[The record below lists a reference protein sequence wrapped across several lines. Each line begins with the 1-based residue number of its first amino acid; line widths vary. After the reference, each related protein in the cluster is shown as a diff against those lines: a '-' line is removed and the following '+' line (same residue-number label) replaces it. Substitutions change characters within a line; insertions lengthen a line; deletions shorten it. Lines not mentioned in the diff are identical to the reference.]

1 MKPITLDPSRK
12 LASVLFAIAFMIFSS
27 IQHISAQQ
35 VSTFTIPG
43 WTSGVNPI
51 FTGAGSNVI
60 SLQYGDSLTTS
71 VAFDGSP
78 TDGIGN
84 DQDNIAFQSFSYS
97 YTVYLT
103 PNGSQ
108 FSAATS
114 IPVGTHSVGATQS
127 CSSGT
132 MPPWTL
138 SYDGVSAGD
147 TNSFNKNIRD
157 GIADCIAPGDYHVDI
172 VLDSYAVNSVGSA
185 ALPLQL
191 QWNGYANNSP
201 VRALTEINAPSTN
214 NTNDVALSPVSSY
227 ILSKVAFVHIA
238 APASCP
244 PVTLS
249 LPASIGTF
257 ASTASATVSA
267 SYSGHCDQ
275 NAFTYL
281 WSNGE
286 TTATATDL
294 HRGTHTVTVTSPC
307 GATATASVTIS
318 LPTTQVA
325 SASTRVETLAPIAVA
340 AHATGGEDNNKTKK
354 THTKAEAHM
363 QLYPNPAK
371 HNITFDFTTESAVS
385 STITIYDMMGNEVMK
400 ASNDTNAEA
409 GNQKMEINIDSL
421 PVGAYL
427 YELNVG
433 ELVRGRFVKQ

>member
-1 MKPITLDPSRK
+1 MKPTTLDPSRK
-12 LASVLFAIAFMIFSS
+12 LASVILAIAFMNFSS
-27 IQHISAQQ
+27 FQHISAQQ
-35 VSTFTIPG
+35 ISTFTIPG

-97 YTVYLT
+97 YTIYLT
-103 PNGSQ
+103 PNGAS

-138 SYDGVSAGD
+138 NYDGVPAGD
-147 TNSFNKNIRD
+147 TNSFNRNIRD
-157 GIADCIAPGDYHVDI
+157 GITDCTAAGDYQVDI

-201 VRALTEINAPSTN
+201 ARALTEINAPSTD
-214 NTNDVALSPVSSY
+214 NTNDAPLSPVSSY
-227 ILSKVAFVHIA
+227 ILSKIAFVHIA

-257 ASTASATVSA
+257 ASTASATVTA
-267 SYSGHCDQ
+267 SYPGHCEQ

-286 TTATATDL
+286 TTATATNL
-294 HRGTHTVTVTSPC
+294 RRGTHTVTVTSPC

-318 LPTTQVA
+318 LPTSQVA
-325 SASTRVETLAPIAVA
+325 SAGTRVETLAPIAAA
-340 AHATGGEDNNKTKK
+340 AHATSEDNNKTKK
-354 THTKAEAHM
+354 THTRVETRM

-371 HNITFDFTTESAVS
+371 HNITFDFTTESVVNS
-385 STITIYDMMGNEVMK
+385 MITIYDMMGNEVLK
-400 ASNDTNAEA
+400 TSNNSTAEA
-409 GNQKMEINIDSL
+409 GNQKMEVNIDAL

-427 YELNVG
+427 YELNAG